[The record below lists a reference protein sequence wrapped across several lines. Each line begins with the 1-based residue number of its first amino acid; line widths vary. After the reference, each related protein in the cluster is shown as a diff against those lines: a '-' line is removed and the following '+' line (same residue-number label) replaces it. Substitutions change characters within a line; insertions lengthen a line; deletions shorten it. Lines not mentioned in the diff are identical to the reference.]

1 MSNPLLPIEHQNLT
15 RAQTADLLRGLSDF
29 IETYPREGFVVS
41 IDISP
46 AAESQTAAKPKRSPR
61 AKA

>member
-1 MSNPLLPIEHQNLT
+1 MSNPLLPIDHQNLT

-29 IETYPREGFVVS
+29 IETYPHEAFVVS

-46 AAESQTAAKPKRSPR
+46 GAGAQAAAKPKRTPR
-61 AKA
+61 QKA